1 MGMDMKY
8 FWTGTA
14 IKADLH
20 FNSPMLLAVNINPD
34 KTKAIIRLKEEVN
47 ILLLILD
54 EYGILLTENKAK
66 NKRKRKKKRNMYVQL
81 VVDIL
86 LIHSLVMS
94 LCKDGRTT
102 TKTSFAQPIQ
112 SDLIQ

>member
-47 ILLLILD
+47 VLLHVLIFD
-54 EYGILLTENKAK
+54 EYGILLTG
-66 NKRKRKKKRNMYVQL
+66 KRIKHN
-81 VVDIL
+81 
-86 LIHSLVMS
+86 
-94 LCKDGRTT
+94 
-102 TKTSFAQPIQ
+102 
-112 SDLIQ
+112 